1 MDEGAWG
8 LLTFVFALDETR
20 RRTTLFESACKGG
33 GASPAN
39 LSRGAAN
46 QPADCESAIP
56 HTS

>member
-1 MDEGAWG
+1 MGVYG

-20 RRTTLFESACKGG
+20 RRTTLFESASKGG

-46 QPADCESAIP
+46 QPADRESAIP